1 MGVGLEAGLLID
13 AMADELAELID
24 QADSAALSGDV
35 NELADA
41 LGGLGERLLY
51 MRPFIPD
58 KANALPPN
66 WKAILRSWISGEEVS
81 KIGPQNMRAVE
92 DAFTYRLVWALEAIR
107 TRRMSFGW
115 SPDTVAGGAA
125 AAVETG
131 VPQFMMAMLIRAG
144 LPSRRAA
151 MAAIEDAAP
160 VFVTPAEMRAW
171 LESDEITAKTDA
183 GDWPT
188 PDTSALWARFRTEAL
203 SGGIQ
208 KWAVERYKRLLD
220 TETSPPAGLYRI
232 VTDEGDG
239 RTWLATPD
247 YQRIAV
253 FKKPAVDPKPSLFS
267 GRLPGKTRLVDALR
281 VGRGKLRWP
290 AADA

>member
-1 MGVGLEAGLLID
+1 M
-13 AMADELAELID
+13 
-24 QADSAALSGDV
+24 
-35 NELADA
+35 
-41 LGGLGERLLY
+41 
-51 MRPFIPD
+51 
-58 KANALPPN
+58 
-66 WKAILRSWISGEEVS
+66 SGEEVS

-92 DAFTYRLVWALEAIR
+92 DAFTYRLVWALEAVR

-115 SPDTVAGGAA
+115 SPDTVAGAAA

-151 MAAIEDAAP
+151 MAAIEDAEP
-160 VFVTPAEMRAW
+160 IFVTPAEMRAW

-208 KWAVERYKRLLD
+208 KWSVERYKRLLD
-220 TETSPPAGLYRI
+220 TESSPPAGLYRI
-232 VTDEGDG
+232 LTDEGDA
-239 RTWLATPD
+239 RTWLTTPD

-267 GRLPGKTRLVDALR
+267 GQLPGKTRLVDALR

-290 AADA
+290 TADV